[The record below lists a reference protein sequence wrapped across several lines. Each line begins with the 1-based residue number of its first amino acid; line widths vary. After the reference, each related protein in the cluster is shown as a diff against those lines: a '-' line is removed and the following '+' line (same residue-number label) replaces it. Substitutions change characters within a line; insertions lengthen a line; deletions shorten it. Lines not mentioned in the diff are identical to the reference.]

1 MLDVNTVE
9 VNKSMAN
16 MKRIY
21 FYVSLFLSQQK
32 GAYSIIMGLI
42 TVFLVMIIGFTVD
55 GSGAL
60 LERARLAEALDQS
73 AISIV
78 TENNRYRDDIY
89 KIVGE
94 NQYKERDKA
103 IITAYIKN
111 YIAKG
116 EHIVNNDNIDYLCDK
131 PKNTANN
138 GIVSDQLLICTVN
151 ATVQRKSFLPLTLN
165 KEVYIPETLNIGE
178 NAKARKRYQV
188 PVPQDV
194 MFVVD
199 YSLGIEYSIE
209 PDSFSLCN
217 NGAVS
222 QTAEKY
228 ANWRAKRCTK
238 PSNKEVLYKTIEELS
253 KPFFE
258 KNTKSRLGYTA
269 YAFGAQ
275 RLNDSVS
282 QCVIPVILDNPYIRD
297 NFLEYTSYEK
307 INFFVGERTVYRV
320 GRIEGHPKTLIDQ
333 ALNHTVAKLNSKDSH
348 WSYRT
353 AKYLPLYLGIYPSD
367 YKTRYDL
374 KGNLYLDKSLQGIK
388 TTLDSISDLDYRNKP
403 NSWITF
409 NKGTWEGDRGNTV
422 HIGLFFYTTTEGR
435 GNCLSNK
442 NSSSTAWFDA
452 TKEKE
457 FESFR
462 QKIQPGIGK
471 FPVSGL
477 IVGTEAMTK
486 INSDAA
492 PAKVNTNTQRIM
504 IIIDIPKSLTSV
516 IGDPV
521 SELNV
526 WRPGWPYD
534 SQGWPND
541 SGANDMD
548 SWVKKYS
555 KHYLKDHDVRMDVD
569 YSEEGLRKITPMMI
583 QEGLCDKIREK
594 LDSLQDPA
602 YPKVDSKLV
611 YIGLYSPVNKNAGA
625 WRREMPNYKMWQQ
638 CIGDEENMYVA
649 SSKEGL
655 LEAINNAL
663 KSKPKSEEVG
673 ENIQ

>member
-1 MLDVNTVE
+1 
-9 VNKSMAN
+9 MAN

-199 YSLGIEYSIE
+199 YNFSIE
-209 PDSFSLCN
+209 SSIERDNPGCE
-217 NGAVS
+217 NGGVSMSAVN
-222 QTAEKY
+222 Y
-228 ANWRAKRCTK
+228 ANWRAKNCTK
-238 PSNKEVLYKTIEELS
+238 PTKKEVLYRTIEDLS

-258 KNTKSRLGYTA
+258 ENTKSRLGYTA

-275 RLNDSVS
+275 RLNDPMS
-282 QCVIPVILDNPYIRD
+282 QCVIPVTLDNPYITDR
-297 NFLEYTSYEK
+297 FLEYTNWETHYLWVK
-307 INFFVGERTVYRV
+307 TTVYKVASMV
-320 GRIEGHPKTLIDQ
+320 GYPKSIIEES
-333 ALNHTVAKLNSKDSH
+333 LNNTVVKLNTEDSY
-348 WSYRT
+348 WTYRT

-374 KGNLYLDKSLQGIK
+374 KGDLFLNKPLFGIRR
-388 TTLDSISDLDYRNKP
+388 TLDSISNLNYLNKP

-409 NKGTWEGDRGNTV
+409 NKGTKEGGNGNTA
-422 HIGLFFYTTTEGR
+422 HIGLFFYATTEGR
-435 GNCLSNK
+435 GNCLN
-442 NSSSTAWFDA
+442 NRNAPSTGWFDS
-452 TKEKE
+452 KQEQE
-457 FESFR
+457 FHNFR
-462 QKIQPGIGK
+462 QQIQPGIGK
-471 FPVSGL
+471 LPISGL

-486 INSDAA
+486 INPDAT

-504 IIIDIPKSLTSV
+504 IIIDIPGYPTNV
-516 IGDPV
+516 IPDPY
-521 SELNV
+521 SYLSV
-526 WRPGWPYD
+526 WRPSWPYD
-534 SQGWPND
+534 SQGWPNN

-555 KHYLKDHDVRMDVD
+555 KHYLKDHYVRMDVD

-611 YIGLYSPVNKNAGA
+611 YIGLYSPVNKNPEA
-625 WRREMPNYKMWQQ
+625 WRKEMPNYKMWQQ

-655 LEAINNAL
+655 LEAIKNAL
-663 KSKPKSEEVG
+663 KSERKSEEVG